1 MLHFHKKELHVEVS
15 DTYFLIQNMINMCQ
29 ALLLNPEA
37 VLDKSSSV
45 GNIHVCYLFCFITF
59 YLTISF
65 CVQKFIAYVIFLKDK
80 KAGKFKEWLD
90 CASLIDMKPNTPVM
104 EVFSF
109 LAYETVGQVGSRRV
123 QSRFPLHV
131 YCL

>member
-1 MLHFHKKELHVEVS
+1 MSSILFHYILLDHF
-15 DTYFLIQNMINMCQ
+15 F
-29 ALLLNPEA
+29 
-37 VLDKSSSV
+37 
-45 GNIHVCYLFCFITF
+45 
-59 YLTISF
+59 SF
-65 CVQKFIAYVIFLKDK
+65 CVQKFITNVIFLKDK

-109 LAYETVGQVGSRRV
+109 LAYETVGQVGSGRV
-123 QSRFPLHV
+123 QSWFSLHV